1 MAGAGLLGYGVYEA
15 AQMEDAV
22 FQLIYHSG
30 LEQNDAN
37 RAKFRK
43 VIQDSMAESGY
54 PLKDIAASAK
64 QEIRMF
70 QGTPG
75 GGLDVLPKC
84 CAPRRSNRGVEGL
97 DAGRVDAGR

>member
-54 PLKDIAASAK
+54 PP
-64 QEIRMF
+64 
-70 QGTPG
+70 QGY
-75 GGLDVLPKC
+75 
-84 CAPRRSNRGVEGL
+84 RSVRE
-97 DAGRVDAGR
+97 AGN